1 MNSPCW
7 HCEKRT
13 VAPNCHAECEQYL
26 AFLGPVKAKREARQK
41 VEQAL
46 DDIKTVRKKHQRLS
60 IKIKKRAKGEKE

>member
-13 VAPNCHAECEQYL
+13 AVPNCHAECEQYL

-41 VEQAL
+41 VAQAL
-46 DDIKTVRKKHQRLS
+46 DDIKTVRRHVRKLS
-60 IKIKKRAKGEKE
+60 AEIKERAKREKE